1 MTDLEAV
8 ITAAEDALAEAKAF
22 ASGEPNAMGGTIP
35 SDLHAMALW
44 QACGLFEVF
53 LVALK
58 DAQRRERLN

>member
-22 ASGEPNAMGGTIP
+22 AQGEPNAMGGIIP
-35 SDLHAMALW
+35 PDQAPALW

-53 LVALK
+53 VVALK
-58 DAQRRERLN
+58 DAQRRAMPN